1 MRRAILVVAGLLV
14 LAALTFR
21 LAAVVVDETNQ
32 AVVIEFG
39 RPVRVI
45 SEPGLYFKIPF
56 IQDVVLFERRFL
68 EYDAQANDI
77 ITRDKKTLI
86 MDNYAMWRIIDPLK
100 FLQTVQ
106 NEAGATARL
115 DDIIYSQLRVELGRY
130 DLIQIVAEH
139 RDRIMSNVTERSDQ
153 AAREYGIQVVDVR
166 IKRADLPDENSQA
179 VFDRMRT
186 ERERE
191 ARRYRS
197 EGEEEAAKIRAE
209 ADKERTIIL
218 AEAYR
223 KAQAIR
229 GEGDAEAI
237 RVYAEAFNQDPEF
250 YAFMRSLEAYR
261 KAFAA
266 GQTTVILAP
275 DSEFLRFFR
284 GPR

>member
-1 MRRAILVVAGLLV
+1 VRRAILVVAGLLV